1 MALSDVLNYFLK
13 CVDDITKAQ
22 CTLCEKK
29 ISRGGLNSRD
39 FTTSNFRLHLDKE
52 HHSTYTQFKRK
63 HNECHKSVDGADVSN
78 IQIN

>member
-1 MALSDVLNYFLK
+1 MAPSDVWNFFSK

-39 FTTSNFRLHLDKE
+39 FTTSNLRLHLDKE
-52 HHSTYTQFKRK
+52 HHSTYTHFKRK
-63 HNECHKSVDGADVSN
+63 HNESHNSVDVADVSN
-78 IQIN
+78 I